1 MKVLLMTVSSEL
13 EMMQKEELLIL
24 TSSLYQVD
32 KQKWKELET
41 LVNKYQNDFIKK
53 IRMNYAFLS
62 EDDIH
67 IILLLRIGL
76 SHTQISDIMNILK
89 SSFRIR
95 RGRLKKKMGVECDSI
110 SEYIKNLSFD

>member
-13 EMMQKEELLIL
+13 EMLQTEELLIFA
-24 TSSLYQVD
+24 SSLYRMD
-32 KQKWKELET
+32 KPKWKELET

-53 IRMNYAFLS
+53 LRLNYASLS

-76 SHTQISDIMNILK
+76 SHTQISDITNVLK

-95 RGRLKKKMGVECDSI
+95 RNRLKKKMGVECDSI